1 MGLENQVAIVT
12 GAARGIGRSIALTLA
27 ASGCDVVIADI
38 NLEGWRDFGGEAM
51 TASGVEE
58 EVRLLGRSALGI
70 VVDVTSKD
78 SVDQMVSAALDKF
91 GRVDILVN
99 NAGGLAGPMATSY
112 ASSMPEE
119 QLRATIERN
128 LYGTIFCCQ
137 AVAETMKK
145 QRSGKIVNFGSQA
158 GLRAQAG
165 GVYAPYGAAKAG
177 IINYTKYLAQE
188 LGPFNINVNA
198 VAPAYVGT
206 HRLNTTVFD
215 VGDNRKM
222 YTEEVALGTI
232 ATPEEVARVVK
243 FLAGDDAAYVTGQ
256 CLSVCGGVIRF

>member
-1 MGLENQVAIVT
+1 MSLENKVAIVT

-27 ASGCDVVIADI
+27 SAGCDLVIADL
-38 NLEGWRDFGGEAM
+38 NLDGWKEFGGETMSAP
-51 TASGVEE
+51 SVEE
-58 EVRLLGRSALGI
+58 EVRLLGRDAISV

-78 SVDQMVSAALDKF
+78 SVEQMVSAALEKF
-91 GRVDILVN
+91 GKIDILIN
-99 NAGGLAGPMATSY
+99 NAGGLAGPMSTSY

-137 AVAETMKK
+137 AVAETMTK
-145 QRSGKIVNFGSQA
+145 QKSGKIVNFGSQA
-158 GLRAQAG
+158 GLRSQAG

-177 IINYTKYLAQE
+177 VINYTKYLAQE

-206 HRLNTTVFD
+206 HRLNTTIFD

-232 ATPEEVARVVK
+232 ATPEEIAKVVK
-243 FLAGDDAAYVTGQ
+243 FLVSDDASYVTGQ
-256 CLSVCGGVIRF
+256 CLSVCGGALRF